1 MRIIGYVRDPSVPAL
16 GVSHGSSKSYFFGL
30 SSQSDF
36 VATDALS
43 KYLSLVP
50 KAHHVLTTIS
60 VYFAGKHD
68 PNPPA
73 GSISLLRHTKWPK
86 WSSSAENPPLLS
98 FYDPAPLVN
107 ITSDTYRSKAIKLMI
122 KLRKQWSMITG
133 VGRRFPVNSILLRK
147 ALPVLFICSAE
158 TCGPFRSHGVIS
170 ILAWD
175 SEIWHGWGNYIRSHY
190 QIVHFYKRKELVQ
203 LFMCFSWKYTQ
214 RKANTWFGTYR
225 HRTRITNRN
234 DFHKTCRQRLL
245 GVVGAAAA

>member
-1 MRIIGYVRDPSVPAL
+1 MRIIGYVRDPSLPAL

-107 ITSDTYRSKAIKLMI
+107 ITSDTYRSKAIELMI
-122 KLRKQWSMITG
+122 KLRKQWLMITG
-133 VGRRFPVNSILLRK
+133 DGFLSEIIPFHSSK
-147 ALPVLFICSAE
+147 ALVLFVCSAE
-158 TCGPFRSHGVIS
+158 TCGLS
-170 ILAWD
+170 
-175 SEIWHGWGNYIRSHY
+175 
-190 QIVHFYKRKELVQ
+190 
-203 LFMCFSWKYTQ
+203 
-214 RKANTWFGTYR
+214 
-225 HRTRITNRN
+225 
-234 DFHKTCRQRLL
+234 
-245 GVVGAAAA
+245 VVTVL